1 MSFIYNLTDTWDNI
15 SVAFDGIKINVTDTA
30 SAAAS
35 KLLDLKINN
44 TSKFNV
50 SKTGSVTAAG
60 VVESTAGGFK
70 FPDGTTQTAAS
81 PRTLADLDDVDLSNL
96 VDGNVL
102 CYASSLNKWRNE
114 ARENLVDGG
123 NF

>member
-1 MSFIYNLTDTWDNI
+1 MAYIYDLTDTWNNGGT
-15 SVAFDGIKINVTDTA
+15 SFNGIKINVTDTA
-30 SAAAS
+30 SAAGS
-35 KLLDLKINN
+35 KLLDLQINAN
-44 TSKFNV
+44 SKLSI
-50 SKTGSVTAAG
+50 SKTGKLTSSDVI
-60 VVESTAGGFK
+60 ESTTGGFK

-102 CYASSLNKWRNE
+102 CYTASVNKWQNQ